1 MEDDRK
7 NKFCPEIFYCINFI
21 HTNNDT
27 KMKGRNHM
35 RRLDDVLRAN
45 ESAGTGKRKK
55 KKSVIPVYDMNGKTI
70 TPEKKK
76 RESRIAVAVLVIG
89 LTLVFIYVPQFVL
102 KDTTEKQVSVK
113 TNTSAI
119 RISNNALRD
128 NPSEDYDGDGIENSE
143 ETSLG
148 TDPWNSDTDGD
159 GITDYAE
166 VHVTNTN
173 PLQVDDLMTDM
184 QEKQDE
190 QKNKRVGSPYKIGN
204 VILWADDYAS
214 KAYGSVVECP
224 DGYRFCNFSGYA
236 QFADSNAKYAYRLK
250 NGVRT
255 LLPYRS
261 EENVWKVSK
270 GDLVELHKKKL
281 KEIVEFDFFFHPV
294 YAPKNTVTSIF
305 AKVLPD
311 KGFITATEK
320 TKKDI
325 EPDTRNAVITK
336 IQKPAYSKT
345 DSSRFTMNSNTL
357 NDLLFVREAIKENDS
372 CIAVSLFNKDRG
384 EYIGIVYGYT
394 ADGSLLIA
402 DNKTLKPI
410 GVLSITE
417 KAKKIVD
424 NTGSMVSSSYFDF
437 DGFGFRSQNGD
448 RISFFAASSD
458 KVKSSNFG
466 KTKDMEKNKDTKK
479 DDKTKDNQTDQNE
492 TQKEQAADPG
502 QADQTQENQPT
513 DQIQE
518 NQPTTAENNQ

>member
-7 NKFCPEIFYCINFI
+7 NKFCPEILCYVNFI

-113 TNTSAI
+113 TDTSAI

-173 PLQVDDLMTDM
+173 PLQADDLMTDM

-190 QKNKRVGSPYKIGN
+190 QKDKKVGSPYKIGN
-204 VILWADDYAS
+204 VILWADDYTS

-294 YAPKNTVTSIF
+294 YAP
-305 AKVLPD
+305 
-311 KGFITATEK
+311 EK
-320 TKKDI
+320 
-325 EPDTRNAVITK
+325 
-336 IQKPAYSKT
+336 YS
-345 DSSRFTMNSNTL
+345 DQYFCQGSS
-357 NDLLFVREAIKENDS
+357 
-372 CIAVSLFNKDRG
+372 G
-384 EYIGIVYGYT
+384 
-394 ADGSLLIA
+394 
-402 DNKTLKPI
+402 
-410 GVLSITE
+410 
-417 KAKKIVD
+417 
-424 NTGSMVSSSYFDF
+424 
-437 DGFGFRSQNGD
+437 
-448 RISFFAASSD
+448 
-458 KVKSSNFG
+458 
-466 KTKDMEKNKDTKK
+466 
-479 DDKTKDNQTDQNE
+479 
-492 TQKEQAADPG
+492 
-502 QADQTQENQPT
+502 
-513 DQIQE
+513 
-518 NQPTTAENNQ
+518 

>member
-1 MEDDRK
+1 
-7 NKFCPEIFYCINFI
+7 
-21 HTNNDT
+21 
-27 KMKGRNHM
+27 M

-113 TNTSAI
+113 TDTSAI

-173 PLQVDDLMTDM
+173 PLQADDLMTDM

-190 QKNKRVGSPYKIGN
+190 QKDKKVGSPYKIGN
-204 VILWADDYAS
+204 VILWADDYTS

-384 EYIGIVYGYT
+384 EYIWKI
-394 ADGSLLIA
+394 DLSLQ
-402 DNKTLKPI
+402 
-410 GVLSITE
+410 GE
-417 KAKKIVD
+417 
-424 NTGSMVSSSYFDF
+424 
-437 DGFGFRSQNGD
+437 
-448 RISFFAASSD
+448 
-458 KVKSSNFG
+458 
-466 KTKDMEKNKDTKK
+466 
-479 DDKTKDNQTDQNE
+479 
-492 TQKEQAADPG
+492 
-502 QADQTQENQPT
+502 
-513 DQIQE
+513 
-518 NQPTTAENNQ
+518 

>member
-1 MEDDRK
+1 
-7 NKFCPEIFYCINFI
+7 
-21 HTNNDT
+21 
-27 KMKGRNHM
+27 M

-102 KDTTEKQVSVK
+102 KNTTEKQVSVK
-113 TNTSAI
+113 TDTSAI

-173 PLQVDDLMTDM
+173 PLQADDLMTDM

-190 QKNKRVGSPYKIGN
+190 QKDKKVGSPYKIGN
-204 VILWADDYAS
+204 VILWADDYTS

-281 KEIVEFDFFFHPV
+281 KEIVEFDFFFRPV
-294 YAPKNTVTSIF
+294 YAPKNTATSIL
-305 AKVLPD
+305 AKILPD

-325 EPDTRNAVITK
+325 EPDTRNSVITK

-345 DSSRFTMNSNTL
+345 DPSRFTMNSNTL

-372 CIAVSLFNKDRG
+372 CIDNNDVKSYYEYECVNHTQTNFNGKCNKMCSVTSVLNFIVPNRTCADKIRG
-384 EYIGIVYGYT
+384 EIGKWIDNRGE
-394 ADGSLLIA
+394 GSLKNVTIR
-402 DNKTLKPI
+402 I
-410 GVLSITE
+410 
-417 KAKKIVD
+417 
-424 NTGSMVSSSYFDF
+424 NTVSQL
-437 DGFGFRSQNGD
+437 G
-448 RISFFAASSD
+448 
-458 KVKSSNFG
+458 
-466 KTKDMEKNKDTKK
+466 EKNL
-479 DDKTKDNQTDQNE
+479 
-492 TQKEQAADPG
+492 
-502 QADQTQENQPT
+502 QENKNWKYVFEPGKKGK
-513 DQIQE
+513 E
-518 NQPTTAENNQ
+518 PYVNF